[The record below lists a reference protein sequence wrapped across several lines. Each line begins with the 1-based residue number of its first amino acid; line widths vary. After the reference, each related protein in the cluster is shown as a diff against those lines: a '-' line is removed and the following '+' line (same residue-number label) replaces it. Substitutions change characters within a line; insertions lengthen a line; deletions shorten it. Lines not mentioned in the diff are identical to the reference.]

1 MMPLKFF
8 NRIFICILILVSLET
23 QAVRP
28 ELEADKVV
36 HRDHLVS
43 IYSFATISSGPGSSA
58 YRPYYTGLP
67 VGTFLLGQADTPLK
81 YSQKKVDLFSGTDAK
96 AVALMPTEIEA
107 ARVINYS
114 RNISPYLYASLVSVI
129 NKDKY
134 SSGHVG
140 NLSTVFAFEKD
151 NLYLAWHQDREVKTD
166 FAGKQDLDISR
177 LVGQYRLDRVE
188 LGLLWQRSVN
198 GDESFF
204 YDAESWLISSKI
216 HLGALAIKG
225 QLNKIA
231 ERFGE
236 EATQWALGFDYALAA
251 GSKLYAYY
259 SSNED
264 VDALSTRHK
273 DAYGERLLKVGIS
286 RSF

>member
-1 MMPLKFF
+1 MSLYIF
-8 NRIFICILILVSLET
+8 NRIFICILILLSLKA

-36 HRDHLVS
+36 HRDRLVS
-43 IYSFATISSGPGSSA
+43 IYSFATISPGAGSAA
-58 YRPYYTGLP
+58 YRNYYTGLP

-81 YSQKKVDLFSGTDAK
+81 YSQKKVDLFAGTDAK
-96 AVALMPTEIEA
+96 PSALMPAEIDA

-114 RNISPYLYASLVSVI
+114 HNISPYLYASLVSVI

-134 SSGHVG
+134 SAGHVG
-140 NLSTVFAFEKD
+140 NLSTVLAFEKD

-166 FAGKQDLDISR
+166 FAGKQDLDVSR
-177 LVGQYRLDRVE
+177 VVGQYRFDRVE
-188 LGLLWQRSVN
+188 LGLLWQRSTN
-198 GDESFF
+198 SDNSFF
-204 YDAESWLISSKI
+204 YDAENWLVSSKI
-216 HLGALAIKG
+216 HFGALAVKG

-236 EATQWALGFDYALAA
+236 DARQWALGVDYALNT
-251 GSKLYAYY
+251 GSNLYAYY

-273 DAYGERLLKVGIS
+273 NAYGERLFKVGIS
-286 RSF
+286 RAF